1 MGDSGEERALSALG
15 AALDTGAPAVRHG
28 LREFPEGTPFLW
40 LGFPGAGEAAVF
52 AHGRQWICL
61 SEPEPGGVTT
71 QLVAGRLDEDP
82 ALVVERLMSVM
93 APVRGRADGLS
104 RVLKACVLGLAAGLG
119 VGMLGTVIMAILVA
133 GNGYLSDTST
143 VAVYVLAAVLGAGAG
158 LWLGVRWWRL
168 G

>member
-1 MGDSGEERALSALG
+1 MDDSGEERALRALG
-15 AALDTGAPAVRHG
+15 AALDASAPAVRHG
-28 LREFPEGTPFLW
+28 RREFPEGTPFLW

-52 AHGRQWICL
+52 AYGRQWICL

-82 ALVVERLMSVM
+82 ALVAERLMSVM
-93 APVRGRADGLS
+93 VPVRRRAEGLS
-104 RVLKACVLGLAAGLG
+104 RVLKACGIGLAAGLG
-119 VGMLGTVIMAILVA
+119 MGMLGLVIMAILVG

-143 VAVYVLAAVLGAGAG
+143 AAVYVLAALLGAGTG